1 MKRLLVGVLGVALL
15 TAGGCIW
22 SRSDATGKADSF
34 TLEGPPRTTALKQG
48 ESQTVKITVQR
59 GTDFK
64 QAVKLTAEKAPQG
77 VKVEFTPADVKPGD
91 KEAEMKI
98 TADKDAPVGE
108 QAVVV
113 KGAPES
119 GSAHSVD
126 VKVKVEEAKK

>member
-1 MKRLLVGVLGVALL
+1 MKRLFVGALAVALL
-15 TAGGCIW
+15 AAGGCIW
-22 SRSDATGKADSF
+22 SNSGGTGKADSF

-48 ESQTVKITVQR
+48 ESQTVKIAVQR
-59 GTDFK
+59 GADFK
-64 QAVKLTAEKAPQG
+64 QGVKLTTEKAPQG

-98 TADKDAPVGE
+98 TADKDAAVGE
-108 QAVVV
+108 QAIVV

-119 GSAHSVD
+119 GSAHTVD

>member
-1 MKRLLVGVLGVALL
+1 MKRLFVGALAVALL
-15 TAGGCIW
+15 AAGGCMW
-22 SRSDATGKADSF
+22 GGSGGTGKADTF
-34 TLEGPPRTTALKQG
+34 TLDGPPRTTALKQG

-98 TADKDAPVGE
+98 TADKEAAVGE
-108 QAVVV
+108 HAIVV

-126 VKVKVEEAKK
+126 VKVKVEELKK

>member
-1 MKRLLVGVLGVALL
+1 MKRLLVGVLAIALL

-22 SRSDATGKADSF
+22 SRTDATNKADSF

-48 ESQTVKITVQR
+48 ESQTVKIAIQR

-64 QAVKLTAEKAPQG
+64 QAVKLTAEKPPQG
-77 VKVEFTPADVKPGD
+77 VKVEFSPADVKPGD

-98 TADKDAPVGE
+98 TADKDAAVGE
-108 QAVVV
+108 HAIMV
-113 KGAPES
+113 KGAPDS
-119 GSAHSVD
+119 GTAHTVD